1 MTDFSKPIQGNDGRA
16 ATVIATHGDWLW
28 INSFCWVDIERPWT
42 FSISEANEKFINVP
56 EPKTIF
62 LREYANHDG
71 IEYADYRI
79 TLIPG
84 QPPQIEEV
92 KP

>member
-1 MTDFSKPIQGNDGRA
+1 MTDFSKPIQTKFEQSAEVLAR
-16 ATVIATHGDWLW
+16 HGDYLW
-28 INSFCWVDIERPWT
+28 I
-42 FSISEANEKFINVP
+42 SISHFQPSTWIHGAANMYFVNVP

-62 LREYANHDG
+62 LREYANQDG
-71 IEYADYRI
+71 IEYSDYRI

-84 QPPQIEEV
+84 QPPQIEEI

>member
-1 MTDFSKPIQGNDGRA
+1 MTDFSKPIQTTGGSSA
-16 ATVIATHGDWLW
+16 EVLATRGDLLW
-28 INSFCWVDIERPWT
+28 IRIAGGYPSTWTTESANASFV
-42 FSISEANEKFINVP
+42 NVP

-71 IEYADYRI
+71 IEYSDYRI

>member
-1 MTDFSKPIQGNDGRA
+1 MTDFSKPIQTKDGLPA
-16 ATVIATHGDWLW
+16 KVIADYGNWLW
-28 INSFCWVDIERPWT
+28 INCCWLGTERPWT
-42 FSISEANEKFINVP
+42 FSISEANENFINVP

-62 LREYANHDG
+62 LREYANRDG
-71 IEYADYRI
+71 IEYSDYRI

-84 QPPQIEEV
+84 QPPQIEEI